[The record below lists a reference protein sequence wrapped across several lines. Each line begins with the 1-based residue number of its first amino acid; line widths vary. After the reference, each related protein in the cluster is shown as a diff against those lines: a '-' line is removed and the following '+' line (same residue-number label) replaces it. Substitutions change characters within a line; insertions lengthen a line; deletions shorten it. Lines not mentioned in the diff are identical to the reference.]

1 MSWKSLVS
9 ASVLCVVASPV
20 FAAPTLQVTKGGSN
34 ASNNLDA
41 NGFWRWN
48 VTVTP
53 DLAIVPAGANGTP
66 VATELGFKST
76 ASVGDVAGQG
86 DLINVARL
94 NPNTNFDN
102 LNPGTAIFAWQTGA
116 ALLDPTSNNKP
127 TGIQTNCPTGTCSN
141 EQRVFAGSG
150 TGSVLG
156 SANEAFVALGSVDYT
171 TAGAKDL
178 ITITTKRPVVTLAD
192 PITTNKIQ
200 VSGSYTGNG
209 RISQINGGTSPNWTV
224 GNFDTFGGA
233 TNSFTRTARGG
244 DTDLDGDNDFNDYL
258 NNLFVNYLQP
268 GTKTWENGDFDG
280 NATVNFD
287 DYLIL
292 FTNYLSANYTV
303 GPTTP
308 GAGSGSAVPEPASIA
323 LVSLALL
330 GGLGVS
336 RRKR

>member
-1 MSWKSLVS
+1 MSWKSLVT
-9 ASVLCVVASPV
+9 ASLLCVVASPV
-20 FAAPTLQVTKGGSN
+20 FAAPTLQVTKGGTL
-34 ASNNLDA
+34 ASSNLDA
-41 NGFWRWN
+41 NGNWIWKA
-48 VTVTP
+48 TVTP

-76 ASVGDVAGQG
+76 STGAVAGQG
-86 DLINVARL
+86 NLLNAARL
-94 NPNTNFDN
+94 NPVTNFDN
-102 LNPGTAIFAWQTGA
+102 LNPGTGIFAWQTGA

-127 TGIQTNCPTGTCSN
+127 TGIQTQCPSGACSN
-141 EQRVFAGSG
+141 EQRTFTGSG
-150 TGSVLG
+150 TGSVAG
-156 SANEAFVALGSVDYT
+156 AGNEVFAALGSVDFT

-178 ITITTKRPVVTLAD
+178 LTITTQRPAVTLAN

-200 VSGSYTGNG
+200 VSGAYTGNG
-209 RISQINGGTSPNWTV
+209 RIAQINGGTSPNWTV
-224 GNFDTFGGA
+224 GNTDTFGGA
-233 TNSFTRTARGG
+233 TQSYTRTAKGG
-244 DTDLDGDNDFNDYL
+244 DTDLDGDIDFNDYL

-268 GTKTWENGDFDG
+268 GTKKWTDGDFDG

-292 FTNYLSANYTV
+292 FTTYLSTPYTV

-308 GAGSGSAVPEPASIA
+308 GSGSAVPEPASIA
-323 LVSLALL
+323 LVGLALL

>member
-20 FAAPTLQVTKGGSN
+20 FAAPTLQVVSGGSI

-41 NGFWRWN
+41 NGNWLWK

-76 ASVGDVAGQG
+76 STGVNPNQG
-86 DLINVARL
+86 NLLNATRL
-94 NPNTNFDN
+94 NQATNFDN

-116 ALLDPTSNNKP
+116 LLDATSNNKP
-127 TGIQTNCPTGTCSN
+127 TGIQTQCPTGTCSN
-141 EQRVFAGSG
+141 ESRTPASSVVGAGNEVFA
-150 TGSVLG
+150 
-156 SANEAFVALGSVDYT
+156 ALGSVDYAA
-171 TAGAKDL
+171 AGPKDF
-178 ITITTKRPVVTLAD
+178 ITITTQRPVVTLAN
-192 PITTNKIQ
+192 PSTTNKIQ
-200 VSGSYTGNG
+200 VSGAYAGNG

-224 GNFDTFGGA
+224 GNTDTFGGA

-244 DTDLDGDNDFNDYL
+244 DTDLNGANDFNDYL

-268 GTKTWENGDFDG
+268 GTKKWSDGDFDG

-292 FTNYLSANYTV
+292 FTNYLAAPYTV